1 MALEFGEVGD
11 LDHFSE
17 FTEGAVV
24 GELSLGHAP
33 GLGGGF
39 PAGDGGAGFHAAA
52 DLGRDAEADAA
63 AAHVGQGDGVEGTAL
78 EIGHAGLDF
87 TDAGDRQGEIPV
99 PFEGV
104 ETEIEVD
111 VEDQIHGWRLEIG
124 LKWGKGI
131 G

>member
-1 MALEFGEVGD
+1 VGVEFGEVGD
-11 LDHFSE
+11 LDHFPE
-17 FTEGAVV
+17 FAEGAVV
-24 GELSLGHAP
+24 GELPLGHAP
-33 GLGGGF
+33 GLSGGF

-52 DLGRDAEADAA
+52 DLGRDAETDAA

-78 EIGHAGLDF
+78 HVRHASLDF
-87 TDAGDRQGEIPV
+87 TDAGDREGEVAV

-104 ETEIEVD
+104 ETEVEVD
-111 VEDQIHGWRLEIG
+111 VEDQIHGWRLENG